1 MVHAPSIYQV
11 FEHAVPAI
19 AQAIAV
25 AALLTLLVAWRVGA
39 SVGAEGLVPDARFS
53 LRNGIEIIFEYI
65 CRLAEDSIGH
75 DWKRY
80 MPLIGTLGLF
90 ILIGN
95 LLNIV
100 PGLGAPTGF
109 IETNLAWAIV
119 CVLTSEIASIRVH
132 GVGGWLQHLAPG
144 PWWLAPLIF
153 PIELFSHLI
162 RFFSLTIRLTANM
175 FADHTLLSV
184 FLSGLGLASAVGYA
198 ISVIFPW
205 IVLGL
210 GLFVCF
216 VQAFIFTFLTILYIG
231 MGTEEA
237 H

>member
-1 MVHAPSIYQV
+1 MVHAPTLYQL
-11 FEHAVPAI
+11 FEHSVPQI
-19 AQAIAV
+19 AQAIGL

-39 SVGAEGLVPDARFS
+39 SVRAEGLVPDARFS
-53 LRNGIEIIFEYI
+53 LRNVLEMIFEYI
-65 CRLAEDSIGH
+65 ARLAEDSIGH
-75 DWKRY
+75 DWKRF

-100 PGLGAPTGF
+100 PALGAPTGF

-132 GVGGWLQHLAPG
+132 GLGGWLAHMAPG

-175 FADHTLLSV
+175 FADHTLLSM
-184 FLSGLGLASAVGYA
+184 FIGGFGAAVA
-198 ISVIFPW
+198 IVFPW